1 MRTIAATSSGV
12 PRCPIGGTAGRWA
25 GCAGSTDPAPHGV
38 DAARHDAIDG
48 DSFRCEIQGERLRH
62 ARQSGFRGHD
72 VRAAR
77 GAAVAGL
84 AADVDDR
91 AAACA
96 GDVGRAGLRAQEGAV
111 EDHRQHAAPI
121 GERHRCERLLG
132 PDRGIVHE
140 GIDSSEALDGGLHHR
155 GHGVGIGH
163 VGDVAPRA
171 ATGGLDIAHR
181 LVHIGVGMQ
190 RIDHHVGAAGG
201 ERARDRPADVAGA
214 AGDQRDFPVQ
224 FPAFRVA
231 HVHPWRCVP
240 QVSHGEDTIS
250 AGRE

>member
-1 MRTIAATSSGV
+1 MPASPAFAVTTCARPAAPRWPVSPPMLTIEPPPALAIWGAQACEHRNAPS
-12 PRCPIGGTAGRWA
+12 RITA
-25 GCAGSTDPAPHGV
+25 ST
-38 DAARHDAIDG
+38 R
-48 DSFRCEIQGERLRH
+48 
-62 ARQSGFRGHD
+62 RQSVND
-72 VRAAR
+72 I
-77 GAAVAGL
+77 
-84 AADVDDR
+84 DR
-91 AAACA
+91 
-96 GDVGRAGLRAQEGAV
+96 
-111 EDHRQHAAPI
+111 
-121 GERHRCERLLG
+121 ERLLG

-140 GIDSSEALDGGLHHR
+140 DIDSSEALDGRLHHR

-224 FPAFRVA
+224 FPAR
-231 HVHPWRCVP
+231 HGIHRCG
-240 QVSHGEDTIS
+240 HL
-250 AGRE
+250 AGSRR